1 MAGSGD
7 EARPYKGYSRLCRG
21 AFQFILTKEGRDPA
35 TQAMRGKVNT
45 RGAKGRAGQMVATA
59 GSLQDPCDL
68 CDRDGSLSQDLPI
81 VVTKSDDC

>member
-1 MAGSGD
+1 LGAGVEISGKIGG
-7 EARPYKGYSRLCRG
+7 EARTYKGYSRLCRG
-21 AFQFILTKEGRDPA
+21 ALQRAAA

-45 RGAKGRAGQMVATA
+45 RRANGRAAQTAATA
-59 GSLQDPCDL
+59 GSLQDACDL